1 MPWTVRADPR
11 CPVIRPYAVVNQ
23 ANNVMVSCHS
33 SRPDADA
40 ALAALYASQELET
53 GERASDSPWGNY
65 APSDYSPEQWRR
77 ACLID
82 RGTGDPADK
91 SRYSLPVRE
100 PGGAVNKNGVHAA
113 AARLNQVQG
122 ISPDKRATAARALLR
137 LYSQIGDEPPDS
149 LKSMAGASMEH
160 RSFQPVI
167 NPFSPW

>member
-1 MPWTVRADPR
+1 MTWMVSVDPR
-11 CPVIRPYAVVNQ
+11 CPVIQPYAVVTR
-23 ANNVMVSCHS
+23 ANNVLVSCHR
-33 SRPDADA
+33 SRPDAEA
-40 ALAALYASQELET
+40 AVEALYASQEMEA
-53 GERASDSPWGNY
+53 GERASDAPWSDY
-65 APSDYSPEQWRR
+65 SPSDYSPDQWRR

-100 PGGAVNKNGVHAA
+100 PSGAVNKNGVHAA

-137 LYSQIGDEPPDS
+137 LYSQIGDTAPDS
-149 LKSMAGASMEH
+149 LKSMAGAAAEG
-160 RSFQPVI
+160 RSLRPVH